1 MEKRPFVS
9 IITST
14 FNADKFLAECI
25 QSILNQ
31 TYNNFEFIIIDGGST
46 DDTVNIIKKN
56 ESHITYWISEKDSG
70 IYQAWNKGI
79 KQAKGEWILFLGAD
93 DQLLPNALES
103 YISFINENSD
113 VKYDYISSRVK
124 RVRLDGSIEGV
135 VGLPWKW
142 GQFKYRMTTAH
153 PGSFHSKHLFSKF
166 GNYSEEYK
174 IVSDYEM
181 LLRPG
186 KTLKAGFIDQITVL
200 MSTGTP
206 LLKTNA
212 TSEVLRMLRRMNHLN
227 KTDYYFHHMK
237 VIVKFFIREQT
248 NRFTKLRK

>member
-14 FNADKFLAECI
+14 FNADKFLTECI

-31 TYNNFEFIIIDGGST
+31 TYKNFEFIIIDGGST
-46 DDTVNIIKKN
+46 DETVDIIKKN
-56 ESHITYWISEKDSG
+56 KSHITYWISEKDGG

-103 YISFINENSD
+103 YINFINGDPD
-113 VKYDYISSRVK
+113 VRYDYISSRVR

-142 GQFKYRMTTAH
+142 DQFKYRMTTAH
-153 PGSFHSKHLFSKF
+153 PGSFHSKQLFSKF

-206 LLKTNA
+206 LLKINA
-212 TSEVLRMLRRMNHLN
+212 TSEVLRMFRKMNHLN
-227 KTDYYFHHMK
+227 KGDYYVHHIK
-237 VIVKFFIREQT
+237 VLVKFFIREQS
-248 NRFTKLRK
+248 NKFLKLFK